1 MGILNFFKK
10 PKNTI
15 SKNGLN
21 LIYSEISGDLLYA
34 FNKNDDKIEG
44 LFQIFYEVKDSG
56 INNNYNKKNIGFV
69 FQEYNFINGLPN
81 GFFKEYD
88 SQSILITH
96 IDNVKSNTFDFNVSN
111 TNSDLGIKF
120 HFSNRYLINGI
131 VSKYSNLNGKS
142 KLKREFD
149 YGDNILIS
157 QKQFYDNGQLY
168 FDTKLKKYYYPDGT
182 LKKDEKTGLSFYEN
196 GNLKEDITDLKFYY
210 PNGVL
215 RCDLK
220 KGIENYENGNLKI
233 DNLIGA
239 EFYKSKKS
247 SYSMFNKI
255 NSLDDA
261 LKKTDVLKLL
271 TYNNYFKDIFIYD
284 QNGKLISNDEI
295 DRKFWVSTYEYVN
308 NNKEINHE
316 KVESNI
322 GDDMPKI
329 QYSKSLSTTVIE
341 TKYFGPLIINGYCL
355 EIKEEVYEDY
365 LNGIIFSNYK
375 LIQFNGTYNNHNY
388 INGIQQ

>member
-1 MGILNFFKK
+1 MGVFNFFKK
-10 PKNTI
+10 QKNTI
-15 SKNGLN
+15 NKNGLN

-56 INNNYNKKNIGFV
+56 ININYNKKNIGFV

-88 SQSILITH
+88 SQSILISH

-131 VSKYSNLNGKS
+131 ISKYSNVNGKS
-142 KLKREFD
+142 KLKREIE

-168 FDTKLKKYYYPDGT
+168 FDSKLDKYYYPDGT

-196 GNLKEDITDLKFYY
+196 GNLKEDISNLKFYY

-220 KGIENYENGNLKI
+220 QGIENYENGNLKI
-233 DNLIGA
+233 DNRIGA

-247 SYSMFNKI
+247 SFSIFNKI

-261 LKKTDVLKLL
+261 LKNKEVMKLL
-271 TYNNYFKDIFIYD
+271 THNNYFKDIFIYD
-284 QNGKLISNDEI
+284 ENGKLISNDEI
-295 DRKFWVSTYEYVN
+295 DSKFWVATSN
-308 NNKEINHE
+308 NDVMNDKEWLKKASQEGINYG
-316 KVESNI
+316 I
-322 GDDMPKI
+322 
-329 QYSKSLSTTVIE
+329 SLSTDTIIE
-341 TKYFGPLIINGYCL
+341 CNSFGPLTINGYCL
-355 EIKEEVYEDY
+355 EIVEEVNKDYVDESISMRYKIFKYSGKYYE
-365 LNGIIFSNYK
+365 NI
-375 LIQFNGTYNNHNY
+375 Y

>member
-1 MGILNFFKK
+1 MGIFNFFKK
-10 PKNTI
+10 QKNTI
-15 SKNGLN
+15 NKNGLN

-34 FNKNDDKIEG
+34 FNKNYDKIEG

-56 INNNYNKKNIGFV
+56 ININYNKKNIGFV

-88 SQSILITH
+88 SQSILISH

-131 VSKYSNLNGKS
+131 VSKYSNVNGKS
-142 KLKREFD
+142 KLKREIE

-168 FDTKLKKYYYPDGT
+168 FDSKLDKYYYPDGT

-196 GNLKEDITDLKFYY
+196 GNLKEDISDLKFYY

-220 KGIENYENGNLKI
+220 QGIENYENGNLKI
-233 DNLIGA
+233 DNRIGA

-247 SYSMFNKI
+247 SFSIFNKI

-261 LKKTDVLKLL
+261 LKNKEVMKLL
-271 TYNNYFKDIFIYD
+271 THNNYFKDIFIYD
-284 QNGKLISNDEI
+284 ENGKLISNDEI
-295 DRKFWVSTYEYVN
+295 DSKFWVARSN
-308 NNKEINHE
+308 NDDRNDKEWLKKASQEGINF
-316 KVESNI
+316 
-322 GDDMPKI
+322 GL
-329 QYSKSLSTTVIE
+329 SLSTATIIE
-341 TKYFGPLIINGYCL
+341 CNSIGPLTINGYCL
-355 EIKEEVYEDY
+355 EIVEEVNKDDVDESISKRYK
-365 LNGIIFSNYK
+365 IFKYSGKYYDH
-375 LIQFNGTYNNHNY
+375 IY